1 MDAINN
7 EQKRE
12 IKQLWF
18 IGQYYFALSRK
29 IKNRLPEAILFKSI
43 KDITKDFCAMLSIV
57 GDLRSAMLLTAH
69 LGSCAVR
76 LDTIEQILGIEI
88 SKKRLQKYDS
98 LIGEKENLTL
108 KKFEGT
114 EKYIIH
120 FLLRN
125 NIGHHEPHA
134 VSDNMAFNT
143 AEKFFQALT
152 INKIFESMKIV
163 IKNIKSDIKKVNY

>member
-1 MDAINN
+1 MNTITN

-12 IKQLWF
+12 IKQLRS
-18 IGQYYFALSRK
+18 ISQHYFVLSRK
-29 IKNRLPEAILFKSI
+29 IKNRLPEAILSKSI
-43 KDITKDFCAMLSIV
+43 KTITQDFSAAQSIV

-76 LDTIEQILGIEI
+76 LDTIEQILGKEI
-88 SKKRLQKYDS
+88 SNQRLQKYDS

-108 KKFEGT
+108 QRLKGT
-114 EKYIIH
+114 ENHIIH

-125 NIGHHEPHA
+125 NIGHFEPHG
-134 VSDNMAFNT
+134 VSGNMAFNT

-152 INKIFESMKIV
+152 INQIFESMEKV
-163 IKNIKSDIKKVNY
+163 IKSIKGDINQANS

>member
-1 MDAINN
+1 MDTISN

-18 IGQYYFALSRK
+18 ISQYYFALSRK
-29 IKNRLPEAILFKSI
+29 IKNRLPEAILSKSI
-43 KDITKDFCAMLSIV
+43 RIITQDFSAVQSIV

-76 LDTIEQILGIEI
+76 LDTIEQILGKEI
-88 SKKRLQKYDS
+88 SKRLQKYDS

-108 KKFEGT
+108 QRLEGT
-114 EKYIIH
+114 ENHIIH

-125 NIGHHEPHA
+125 NIGHLEPHA
-134 VSDNMAFNT
+134 VSCNMAFNT

-152 INKIFESMKIV
+152 INQIFESMIIV
-163 IKNIKSDIKKVNY
+163 IKSIKGDINQVSS